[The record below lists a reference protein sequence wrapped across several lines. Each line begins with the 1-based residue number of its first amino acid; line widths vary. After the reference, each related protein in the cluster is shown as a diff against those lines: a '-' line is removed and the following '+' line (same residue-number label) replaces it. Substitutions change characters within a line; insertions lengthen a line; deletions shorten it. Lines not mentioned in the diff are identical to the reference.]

1 MAYYESYEDN
11 PQFRQL
17 IKLGRDMITL
27 CEENK
32 IFADDDAK
40 WNACVTAGNR
50 LVTVGTTYGLK
61 DIRELSPL
69 ERLALREFME
79 SGLTEV
85 NEVP

>member
-32 IFADDDAK
+32 IFADDDVFLK
-40 WNACVTAGNR
+40 
-50 LVTVGTTYGLK
+50 YG
-61 DIRELSPL
+61 
-69 ERLALREFME
+69 
-79 SGLTEV
+79 
-85 NEVP
+85 